1 MVKAKR
7 PNIIKRWFNRRGLFT
22 SSDLVKAISAVKAAD
37 SRRTPVMLFESYG
50 YGQIMDTPY
59 NYSTLIKLSL
69 GNEVLRSNHEAIIR
83 ESTRNNYDIKERF
96 ACKCKDCGT
105 EYPVI
110 KKKCISPEC
119 ESTSFSYPDY
129 KQKQIAEAFLKSPN
143 RDDTVEQ
150 INESLL
156 RYMLSTDDYWLS
168 FEPTDIEN
176 LVPSRIYVE
185 DSCYMRVVWDEAK
198 GTIGNGEYFCPIC
211 VREFPTECYSKHE
224 QCKRHPDA
232 ELKETAYVYAYG
244 TEIRARFSHEEIY
257 HNMAHPWLPSFY
269 GNSLIV
275 SGLRILM
282 SIIAMD
288 NFNFDNYS
296 TGKLA
301 QILVFMGLTQAEAD
315 DLALAVKHQKEM
327 ASVQERTI
335 AQRISGDN
343 PQEAAKLRTL
353 FLGGK
358 DGVTA
363 VNAMPES
370 EKMQSLDWWKLWRE
384 IFGSLYG
391 VSPVFTGI
399 MESGKTGNNP
409 RMQFDV
415 QNNTSEFYQ
424 HKVNDVYN
432 SFVFPKLGVTD
443 WVFEYNPLEEKDE
456 AQDETIMSLKLA
468 NIEKAISLG
477 MTAELTD
484 EGEVK
489 ISGDPISYEEK
500 QARQAEMFEKQ
511 AQTQPKEGDSGFKK
525 ESTFTTEKGKA
536 WYVKE
541 VNVNEESEHK
551 HE

>member
-1 MVKAKR
+1 
-7 PNIIKRWFNRRGLFT
+7 
-22 SSDLVKAISAVKAAD
+22 
-37 SRRTPVMLFESYG
+37 
-50 YGQIMDTPY
+50 
-59 NYSTLIKLSL
+59 
-69 GNEVLRSNHEAIIR
+69 
-83 ESTRNNYDIKERF
+83 
-96 ACKCKDCGT
+96 
-105 EYPVI
+105 
-110 KKKCISPEC
+110 
-119 ESTSFSYPDY
+119 
-129 KQKQIAEAFLKSPN
+129 
-143 RDDTVEQ
+143 
-150 INESLL
+150 
-156 RYMLSTDDYWLS
+156 
-168 FEPTDIEN
+168 
-176 LVPSRIYVE
+176 
-185 DSCYMRVVWDEAK
+185 
-198 GTIGNGEYFCPIC
+198 
-211 VREFPTECYSKHE
+211 
-224 QCKRHPDA
+224 
-232 ELKETAYVYAYG
+232 
-244 TEIRARFSHEEIY
+244 
-257 HNMAHPWLPSFY
+257 
-269 GNSLIV
+269 
-275 SGLRILM
+275 M

-288 NFNFDNYS
+288 NFNYDNYS

-301 QILVFMGLTQAEAD
+301 QILVFNGLTPTEAD
-315 DLALAVKHQKEM
+315 ELAQEVKHQKNM
-327 ASVQERTI
+327 ATVKEQTI
-335 AQRISGDN
+335 AQRFNDQYPKES
-343 PQEAAKLRTL
+343 AKLRTL
-353 FLGGK
+353 FLGGSGHGSANS
-358 DGVTA
+358 GVDA
-363 VNAMPES
+363 INAMPES

-443 WVFEYNPLEEKDE
+443 WIFEYNPLEEKDE

-500 QARQAEMFEKQ
+500 QARQMEMFEKQ
-511 AQTQPKEGDSGFKK
+511 AQNQPKEGDSGFKK